1 MTAKRAR
8 SSAGFVS
15 FERRAW
21 AETHLL
27 ATNASADFQKFT
39 DETFRNLR
47 LRYFSPA
54 DVTAKRSKVAETRH
68 QRNGAFV
75 ASLRRTKI
83 HCVICTIAQPGMN

>member
-15 FERRAW
+15 LERRAW

-54 DVTAKRSKVAETRH
+54 DVTAETK
-68 QRNGAFV
+68 QSSGNK
-75 ASLRRTKI
+75 ASTQWRVRRKSS
-83 HCVICTIAQPGMN
+83 AN